1 MGAAGGVGRVCAAA
15 VALGVGAAIASNAP
29 AAWADSGSSSSSSAS
44 SSSGKSARTGGAA
57 KRVKASTTAS
67 ARATVT
73 AAKRPAAATLRPR
86 TLPAGDPATP
96 VTSALL
102 AWTRREQATA
112 TTARQVAAQQVTPV
126 EAVENVVADVDRWL
140 RTYVNFQPWVDGT
153 AWLPAPLK
161 PVLFNHTPVASPMQ
175 VQVNLAGGVT
185 SAAIPFTAYDPDG
198 DPIRYSVPVK
208 GMPGGPEHGI
218 VTVDNT
224 AGTFTYTPDE
234 NYTGTDTFAFVADD
248 ETTIHVH
255 AWDNLLNAAFGI
267 FGTSLAGGHTDTA
280 TVTIFN
286 GVPVAPITG
295 QFSMLTYNV
304 AGLPIGLTDATFP
317 RITSNLQIGSL
328 LNGFDIVNVQ
338 ADVSFHP
345 FLIAN
350 TAFPDQ
356 TAPSVPTWLW
366 PAGLPFSDGLNTF
379 SAYDIESLTRQ
390 GWSGCELV
398 CIAPKGFTYSRIHI
412 PGGSSIDLYNVHV
425 NDGDEFTDTDLAQLS
440 TFIAATSVGRAV
452 IVAGDFS
459 QLYSGTGQSLTEFAT
474 ANGLTDAWVQVEYNG
489 ITPTDAPGCAYADN
503 CEQPD
508 KIFYRSATALDPGD
522 PASSPVR
529 LTAVGYTNEG
539 LNFLNGSGQD
549 LSNHRPQSVTFSYT
563 VAAVGPQNV
572 DLANWMGDLPELS
585 DLPLTQLPIPGTH
598 DSGSYGITAASPWA
612 LTGVA
617 DFGILTQLPDFIVK
631 PIAAAWART
640 AGKDLY
646 GQFSDGI
653 RYVDL
658 RLTNE
663 PDGQI
668 YIEHGLRGSTIDE
681 VLDDISRFAHEHPR
695 EVLLVDMARFT
706 NFDAASHDILL
717 DKIYATLGDR
727 LAPRS
732 LGTAAS
738 LGDLWAIDKNVIL
751 LYGNSSIVT
760 ADPDLWYRGSIY
772 QPWPNVQSV
781 PPLLEANRD
790 SLNNRFPWL
799 IWGLSGQTTPDTS
812 TIVAGILTLGP
823 TSNRELLFDVHP
835 ALQQWIRGEFK
846 SNVNLVTTDWHH
858 DLWPADS
865 SYARDVIGAVY
876 ETKASRL
883 V

>member
-1 MGAAGGVGRVCAAA
+1 MGACGGVGRLCAAA
-15 VALGVGAAIASNAP
+15 IALGVGAAIASTAP
-29 AAWADSGSSSSSSAS
+29 AAHADSGSSSSSAAS
-44 SSSGKSARTGGAA
+44 SSAGKSARS
-57 KRVKASTTAS
+57 ASTTK
-67 ARATVT
+67 RAKTNSTVT
-73 AAKRPAAATLRPR
+73 AAKRPAAATARPR
-86 TLPAGDPATP
+86 QVPDGDPATP
-96 VTSALL
+96 VVSAVL
-102 AWTRREQATA
+102 AWSRREQEVVIRSV
-112 TTARQVAAQQVTPV
+112 TTV
-126 EAVENVVADVDRWL
+126 EAVQNAVAAVDTWL
-140 RTYVNFQPWVDGT
+140 RTYVNLQPWVDGT

-161 PVLFNHTPVASPMQ
+161 PVVFNHTPVTGPMQ
-175 VQVNLAGGVT
+175 IQVSLAAGV
-185 SAAIPFTAYDPDG
+185 SSGSIPFSAYDPDG
-198 DPIRYSVPVK
+198 DPLRYSVPAS
-208 GMPGGPEHGI
+208 GMPGAPQHGV
-218 VTVDNT
+218 VTVDNAT
-224 AGTFTYTPDE
+224 GTFTYTPAE
-234 NYTGTDTFAFVADD
+234 NFTGTDTFAFVADD

-267 FGTSLAGGHTDTA
+267 LGTSLAGGHTDTA

-286 GVPVAPITG
+286 GVPVQPITG
-295 QFSMLTYNV
+295 QFSLLTYNV
-304 AGLPIGLTDATFP
+304 AGLPVGLTDATFP
-317 RITSNLQIGSL
+317 RITSSLQIGSL
-328 LNGFDIVNVQ
+328 LNNFDVVNVQ

-345 FLIAN
+345 FLIAA

-366 PAGLPFSDGLNTF
+366 PVGLPFSDGLNSF

-390 GWSGCELV
+390 GWSTCQLV
-398 CIAPKGFTYSRIHI
+398 CITPKGFTYSRIHI

-425 NDGDEFTDTDLAQLS
+425 DAGDQMTDTDLAQLS
-440 TFIAATSVGRAV
+440 TFITATSVGRAV

-459 QLYSGTGQSLTEFAT
+459 QVYSDTGQSLTEFAT

-489 ITPTDAPGCAYADN
+489 ITPTDAPGCAYADT

-508 KIFYRSATALDPGD
+508 KIFYRSATAPNPDD

-529 LTAVGYTNEG
+529 LSAVAYANEG
-539 LNFLNGSGQD
+539 LNFLDSSGKD
-549 LSNHRPQSVTFSYT
+549 LSNHRPQSVIFSYT

-585 DLPLTQLPIPGTH
+585 DLPLTRLPIPGTH

-612 LTGVA
+612 LTGID

-631 PIAAAWART
+631 PIAAAWAQA

-668 YIEHGLRGSTIDE
+668 YLEHGLRGSTIDE
-681 VLDDISRFAHEHPR
+681 VLQDISNFAHGHPK
-695 EVLLVDMARFT
+695 EVLLIDMARFT
-706 NFDAASHDILL
+706 NFDANSHDTLL
-717 DKIYATLGDR
+717 AKIDATLGDR

-738 LGDLWAIDKNVIL
+738 LGELWAMDKNVIL
-751 LYGNSSIVT
+751 LYGNSGIVT
-760 ADPDLWYRGSIY
+760 ADPRLWYRGSIY

-781 PPLLEANRD
+781 PPLLEANRRA
-790 SLNNRFPWL
+790 LNNRLPWL
-799 IWGLSGQTTPDTS
+799 IWGLSGQTTPDTG

-823 TSNRELLFDVHP
+823 TSNRELTFDVHP

-846 SNVNLVTTDWHH
+846 SSVNLVTTDWHH

-876 ETKASRL
+876 ETLAGRL